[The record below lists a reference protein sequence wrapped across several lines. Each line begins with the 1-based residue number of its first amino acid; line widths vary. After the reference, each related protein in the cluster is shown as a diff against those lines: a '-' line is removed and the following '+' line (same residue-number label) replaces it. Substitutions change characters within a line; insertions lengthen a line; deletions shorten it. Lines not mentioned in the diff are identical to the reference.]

1 MNNLKTF
8 LLVFIIKLISLLCQ
22 AQSITIPLRYDRYY
36 TYEETVKA
44 IKALNVA
51 YPDLTKSVLV
61 GYSDENREI
70 WALEINNPKTG
81 KATDKP
87 GVYVDGNIHGNEIQA
102 AEVALYIGEYLLKN
116 YTKLDEITELVDKNA
131 YYLIPVVNV
140 DGRYHFM
147 KDGNSMHSSRSLR
160 RPRDDDRDGLLDE
173 DFRDDLDGDGNICTM
188 RIKDPYGQYKSDP
201 IDPRIMVRVKE
212 GEVGEWTLLGPEGLD
227 NDNDGKVNEDA
238 EGYVDPNRNWGFDWN
253 PPYVQIGAGEY
264 PFSGTGIRAIA
275 NYMMERPNIIVV
287 FTFHN
292 SGGMFLRG
300 PSNKA
305 QGPMNSQD
313 IDVHDVMGQN
323 AEKIV
328 PGYDYMIGWKDLYST
343 YGDTGGFAYNV
354 LGAYS
359 LIGEL
364 FQSDTET
371 YSGKPSVK
379 EEIRSETSQI
389 ERQRERLKFN
399 DHVAHGTLFKD
410 WTPYEHPVYGDIEI
424 GGWTKYSSRLPHP
437 FMLPDLV
444 HRNASAVI
452 FSAGQTPQIEME
464 VISNEKVGK
473 NLYEIDVQLVNRKA
487 IPSLSYQAVQ
497 KNILMK
503 DMLKLYGEGAKVL
516 AGGKILDRY
525 LDQVMYKE
533 FKPEIQFL
541 QVPGY
546 GKIEYRFLVSGKG
559 NVNIQYESLKANNIS
574 QTVPLK

>member
-1 MNNLKTF
+1 MNNLKIF
-8 LLVFIIKLISLLCQ
+8 LLAFLIMLLTLLGQ

-36 TYEETVKA
+36 TYEEIVQA

-51 YPDLTKSVLV
+51 YPELTKLVLV

-81 KATDKP
+81 KTLDKP
-87 GVYVDGNIHGNEIQA
+87 GVYVDGNIHGNELQA
-102 AEVALYIGEYLLKN
+102 AEVTLYFGEYLLKN
-116 YTKLDEITELVDKNA
+116 YNKLDEITELVDKNA

-147 KDGNSMHSSRSLR
+147 REGNTMNSSRSLR
-160 RPRDDDRDGLLDE
+160 RPQDDDRDGLLDE
-173 DFRDDLDGDGNICTM
+173 DFPDDLDGDGNICTM
-188 RIKDPYGQYKSDP
+188 RIKDSHGLHKSDP
-201 IDPRIMVRVKE
+201 VDPRIMVRVKE
-212 GEVGEWTLLGPEGLD
+212 GEPGEWTLLGPEGLD

-238 EGYVDPNRNWGFDWN
+238 EGYLDPNRNWGFDWN
-253 PPYVQIGAGEY
+253 PPYVQRGAGEY

-275 NYMMERPNIIVV
+275 NYMMERQNIIVF

-292 SGGMFLRG
+292 SGGLFLRG

-305 QGPMNSQD
+305 QGPLNPQD
-313 IDVHDVMGQN
+313 IAVYDVMGQN

-328 PGYDYMIGWKDLYST
+328 PGYDYLILWKDLYST
-343 YGDTGGFAYNV
+343 YGDTGGFAFNV

-359 LIGEL
+359 FVGEL

-371 YSGKPSVK
+371 YSGKPSAK
-379 EEIRSETSQI
+379 EETHSETSQI
-389 ERQRERLKFN
+389 ERLRERLKFN

-410 WTPYEHPVYGDIEI
+410 WTPYKHPVYGDIEI
-424 GGWTKYSSRLPHP
+424 GGWVKYSSRLPHP
-437 FMLPDLV
+437 FMMPDLV

-473 NLYEIDVQLVNRKA
+473 NLYEIDVQLVNKKA
-487 IPSLSYQAVQ
+487 IPSLSYHAVQ
-497 KNILMK
+497 KNILLK
-503 DMLKLYGEGAKVL
+503 DILKLNGEGAKVI
-516 AGGKILDRY
+516 AGGKILNRY

-533 FKPEIQFL
+533 FKPEIHFL

-559 NVNIQYESLKANNIS
+559 NLDVQYESVKANNIS
-574 QTVPLK
+574 QTIQLK